1 MQKRMEGATEAHEEE
16 TWLYRAG
23 RDRLGLGLEML
34 PQELIEHMQCPAS
47 GCSQSLIP
55 RRKVGESWR
64 RMDPVS
70 IV

>member
-1 MQKRMEGATEAHEEE
+1 MQKRMEGDTEAHEEE

-34 PQELIEHMQCPAS
+34 PQELIENMQCPAS

-55 RRKVGESWR
+55 
-64 RMDPVS
+64 
-70 IV
+70 